1 MPRPGECMSDLEHD
15 LEEELRRALRPLD
28 PSAGFA
34 ERVTAR
40 LESRRRPRGLAA
52 RYRWLPAALAAC
64 LVLSLFAAFGW
75 QAHRQREGLAAR
87 AQLMQ
92 ALRVTS
98 QKLDLAYRGV
108 QGASGNVAAPGSN
121 ET

>member
-1 MPRPGECMSDLEHD
+1 MSDPEHD

-28 PSAGFA
+28 PSPGFA

-40 LESRRRPRGLAA
+40 VADGKRRRGLPA

-64 LVLSLFAAFGW
+64 LVLSLLVVYGW

-87 AQLMQ
+87 QQLMQ

-98 QKLDLAYRGV
+98 EKLDLAYRGV
-108 QGASGNVAAPGSN
+108 QGASSNAAAGGSG
-121 ET
+121 EI